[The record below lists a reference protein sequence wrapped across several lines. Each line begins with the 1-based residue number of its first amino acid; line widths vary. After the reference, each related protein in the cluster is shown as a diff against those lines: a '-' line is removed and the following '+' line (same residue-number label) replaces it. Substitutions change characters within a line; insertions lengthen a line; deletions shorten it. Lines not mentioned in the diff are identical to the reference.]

1 MKRIII
7 IGNSGSG
14 KTHLAQRLCTHFDYQ
29 LIHMNVLF
37 WEPDRFGVKRPQE
50 IVYAEIAAL
59 ARKKTWVVEGVF
71 GELAQEFSPK
81 ADTLIWLDLDWGSCF
96 KNLLLRRSENSN
108 QPVKQSDE
116 EMYAKLLK
124 WASEYWRRSGPSSY
138 QGHRF
143 VFEQFNGDK
152 ICLNSRKSVDDFV
165 ESIIDA

>member
-14 KTHLAQRLCTHFDYQ
+14 KTDLAQRLCNHFGYP
-29 LIHMNVLF
+29 LIHMDVLF
-37 WEPDRFGVKRPQE
+37 WEPDKFGVKRPQE

-71 GELAQEFSPK
+71 GELAQEFCPK
-81 ADTLIWLDLDWGSCF
+81 ADTLIWLDLHWEDCF
-96 KNLLLRRSENSN
+96 KNLLLRRPESSK
-108 QPVKQSDE
+108 QPGQHPDE
-116 EMYAKLLK
+116 ERYARLLK
-124 WASEYWRRSGPSSY
+124 WASEYWRRAGPSSY

-152 ICLNSRKSVDDFV
+152 ICLNSKKSIDDFV
-165 ESIIDA
+165 ALMIDS